1 MLLHGRTRE
10 LGRLR
15 SLLDRREASFVHV
28 SGVRGVG
35 KTALLERVLE
45 DYPALHFRCAP
56 RADEAQQACLW
67 QALGTR
73 MASLDGP
80 PGDWAALLNAALT
93 LAEPGRSAFVIV
105 LDDAYRLVHGRSRI
119 SDAVARTLRQARAED
134 RTFHIVTVS
143 HTSAPMDAERLAGM
157 FGGEVHVEPLS
168 FRAALPFLPGTTP
181 RDFIRSYGTF
191 GGIPNVLRAVDQSVT
206 LSTNIRNLLLEPGAT
221 LADAG
226 RDWIERDVQNP
237 TRYYAVLSA
246 LAEGETDWATVH
258 GGVPDLTTSGQVAP
272 YLHRLEELGLVRT
285 RRSLDAGPRSR
296 SRRYRMSDPFLAFWH
311 RFVLPRLHDMRGDST
326 SYLNDAIRPSRD
338 DHTQNVFAEICR
350 QFMAHDALGVFG
362 SNARESGSLWGSG
375 YEIDSAGIL
384 GSGAA
389 FYGNCFWRQVT
400 DGGGTLTALDEAIR
414 ENRYGFGREHRQRI
428 LFTARPLPR
437 ALEREVARRHN
448 ASIIGPGVLAGMADE

>member
-1 MLLHGRTRE
+1 M
-10 LGRLR
+10 GRLR
-15 SLLDRREASFVHV
+15 SILDRREASFVHV
-28 SGVRGVG
+28 SGIRGVG
-35 KTALLERVLE
+35 KTALLERVLQ

-56 RADEAQQACLW
+56 RADEAQQASLW
-67 QALGTR
+67 QALGAR
-73 MASLDGP
+73 LDSTEDP
-80 PGDWAALLNAALT
+80 PGDWAALLNAALA
-93 LAEPGRSAFVIV
+93 LAEPGGRPFVIV

-119 SDAVARTLRQARAED
+119 SDAVTLTLQRARAED
-134 RTFHIVTVS
+134 RTFHIVTAS
-143 HTSAPMDAERLAGM
+143 HTSAPIGRERLAGTL
-157 FGGEVHVEPLS
+157 GSEVNVEPLS

-181 RDFIRSYGTF
+181 RDFVRSYGTF
-191 GGIPNVLRAVDQSVT
+191 GGIPNVLRSVDRSVT
-206 LSTNIRNLLLEPGAT
+206 LSTNIRNLLLEPRAV

-246 LAEGETDWATVH
+246 LAGGETDWATVH
-258 GGVPDLTTSGQVAP
+258 RGVPDLTTSGQVAP
-272 YLHRLEELGLVRT
+272 YLHRLEGLGLVRT

-296 SRRYRMSDPFLAFWH
+296 SRRYPVSDPFLAFWH
-311 RFVLPRLHDMRGDST
+311 RFVLPRLNDTRGDST

-338 DHTQNVFAEICR
+338 DHTHNVFAEICR

-389 FYGNCFWRQVT
+389 FYGNCFWRQVPH
-400 DGGGTLTALDEAIR
+400 GGETLTALDEAIR

-428 LFTARPLPR
+428 LFTARPPPR
-437 ALEREVARRHN
+437 ALKRAVAKRHN